1 MCVCVCVCVCGTNI
15 PAHVASSPSNGYKS
29 WAEAW
34 VIDEATP
41 HVLGITEN
49 YLQLL
54 FFPQV
59 YFFTGLGCSNAIAL
73 VPRPQRETPDQ
84 SLYARGALE

>member
-1 MCVCVCVCVCGTNI
+1 MSFDLRLVSLTFHRNDVCVCVCVCVCGTNI

-34 VIDEATP
+34 VVDEATP

-54 FFPQV
+54 FFPPGL
-59 YFFTGLGCSNAIAL
+59 FFHGIGL
-73 VPRPQRETPDQ
+73 
-84 SLYARGALE
+84 